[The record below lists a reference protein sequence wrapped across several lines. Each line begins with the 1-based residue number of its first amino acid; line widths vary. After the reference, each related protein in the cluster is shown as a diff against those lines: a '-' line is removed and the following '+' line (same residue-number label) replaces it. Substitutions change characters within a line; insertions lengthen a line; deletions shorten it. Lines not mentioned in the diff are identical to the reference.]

1 MTNWKISVYMMQT
14 GSTLMRKALSKKK
27 TRAPTE
33 KYLKMHTEHIPA
45 IFQMANSNMKRCSI
59 PSGGKE
65 IKLQVERLVLPVRF
79 PETTE
84 DSSQPQ
90 RVDGTQPGLSG
101 GYFGQNTTQSLAQQ
115 CLF

>member
-1 MTNWKISVYMMQT
+1 MMET

-27 TRAPTE
+27 THAPTE

-45 IFQMANSNMKRCSI
+45 IFQMANSKMKRCSI
-59 PSGGKE
+59 PPGGKG
-65 IKLQVERLVLPVRF
+65 IKLQVERLVLPVRL
-79 PETTE
+79 PETKE

-90 RVDGTQPGLSG
+90 RADGTQPGLSG
-101 GYFGQNTTQSLAQQ
+101 GHFGQNTSQSLARQ